1 MNKLA
6 TEGHVFLAQTT
17 FMLKVSLIR
26 NMDIINIIYATL
38 EVNAK
43 PALRLI
49 KCSEQFIDKIFILR
63 LIDKA
68 VLLSFHLQGLCKRHF
83 AIEGVL
89 NGLRV
94 ALSV

>member
-49 KCSEQFIDKIFILR
+49 KCSQKFID
-63 LIDKA
+63 
-68 VLLSFHLQGLCKRHF
+68 
-83 AIEGVL
+83 
-89 NGLRV
+89 
-94 ALSV
+94 